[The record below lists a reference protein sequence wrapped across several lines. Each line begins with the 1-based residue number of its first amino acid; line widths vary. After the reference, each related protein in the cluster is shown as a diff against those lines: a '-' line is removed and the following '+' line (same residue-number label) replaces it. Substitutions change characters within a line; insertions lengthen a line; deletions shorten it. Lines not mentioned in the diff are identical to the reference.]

1 MPSDSALQM
10 RRGFGPSASIASC
23 LLAWAAGVLVAEP
36 VALQYAPVD
45 GSTFLVTERLERQ
58 TVVDDR
64 EPVTDARERVSRLRI
79 RESRSGYANELTV
92 LSHTMAR
99 NGHPVA
105 SPVFAAMSELDL
117 VQTLDGWGR
126 LMRIEGYERLR
137 SAMSSAL
144 PDQLARTLAP
154 MVNADSLRLQDEAEY
169 RWVYGEVT
177 GATFEIGKPVS
188 KAGMLPLPFAGQVPL
203 HSVSVLERVDDGSGR
218 LRLTSRCHSD
228 PDALASEFESI
239 GLDDLRANAVA
250 MQAFLPENHTTA
262 SVQGSVVTLID
273 LAGVLVAEQHRTF
286 DYTLGLSEPEGRSK
300 TYRIRETRSYSAQ
313 PIPASGAGG
322 QAE

>member
-1 MPSDSALQM
+1 M

-23 LLAWAAGVLVAEP
+23 LLAWAAGALVAEP
-36 VALQYAPVD
+36 VALQYAPAN

-58 TVVDDR
+58 TSVDDR
-64 EPVTDARERVSRLRI
+64 EPVTDARARVSRLRI
-79 RESRSGYANELTV
+79 RESGSGYENEFTV
-92 LSHTMAR
+92 LSQTMAR

-117 VQTLDGWGR
+117 VQTLDGSGR
-126 LMRIEGYERLR
+126 LVRVDGYERLR
-137 SAMSSAL
+137 SAMSSTL

-169 RWVYGEVT
+169 QRVYGEVT
-177 GATFEIGKPVS
+177 GSTFEIGKPVS
-188 KAGMLPLPFAGQVPL
+188 KAGMHPLPFAGRVPL
-203 HSVSVLERVDDGSGR
+203 HSVSVLERSDDGSGR

-239 GLDDLRANAVA
+239 SAEDLLANAA
-250 MQAFLPENHTTA
+250 ELQAFLPEDHATA
-262 SVQGSVVTLID
+262 TVQGTVVTLID
-273 LAGVLVAEQHRTF
+273 LDGVLIAEQQWSL
-286 DYTLGLSEPEGRSK
+286 DYTLGVNEPEGRSR
-300 TYRIRETRSYSAQ
+300 TYQIRETRSFSAQ
-313 PIPASGAGG
+313 PIPAPDARD

>member
-1 MPSDSALQM
+1 M
-10 RRGFGPSASIASC
+10 RRGFGPAASIASC
-23 LLAWAAGVLVAEP
+23 LLAWVVGVLAAEP
-36 VALQYAPVD
+36 VALRYAPAD

-58 TVVDDR
+58 TLVDDR

-79 RESRSGYANELTV
+79 RESGSGYENEITV
-92 LSHTMAR
+92 LSQTIAR

-105 SPVFAAMSELDL
+105 SPVFAAMSELAL
-117 VQTLDGWGR
+117 VQTLDGSGR
-126 LMRIEGYERLR
+126 LVRVDGYERLR
-137 SAMSSAL
+137 TAMSSAL

-169 RWVYGEVT
+169 RRVYGEVT
-177 GATFEIGKPVS
+177 GSTFEIGKPVS
-188 KAGMLPLPFAGQVPL
+188 RAGTLPLPFAGQIPL

-228 PDALASEFESI
+228 PKALASEFESI
-239 GLDDLRANAVA
+239 GEGGLLANAVGL
-250 MQAFLPENHTTA
+250 QAFLPENHATA
-262 SVQGSVVTLID
+262 TVQGSVVTLID
-273 LAGVLVAEQHRTF
+273 LDGILVAEQEWTF
-286 DYTLGLSEPEGRSK
+286 DYTLGLNEPQGRFK

-313 PIPASGAGG
+313 PVPAPDAGG